1 MKSLLINQEFKKIF
15 QKTQLQKIYRKCNE
29 LPIHNFNEISNNG
42 DFDYLKINKKY
53 FVSDIDLQNAWLE
66 ILNEFLVI
74 SKNSQ
79 TFNILNKQANI
90 MQLEM
95 RLRVLQSF
103 KMCIEDK
110 INIQNYL
117 LEYKIKPENIDQH
130 IGLVKNDLSKFYN
143 EIPKGNE
150 SKKENQFEETIAVI
164 LENGYQINR
173 FTTVVSEW
181 VAILN
186 RIELKHKNQKQN
198 ERH

>member
-1 MKSLLINQEFKKIF
+1 MKLLLIIHNLKKRFQINQV
-15 QKTQLQKIYRKCNE
+15 QKLYRKCNE

-42 DFDYLKINKKY
+42 NFNYLKINKKD
-53 FVSDIDLQNAWLE
+53 FVSDLDLQNAWLE
-66 ILNEFLVI
+66 ILNEYLVI

-79 TFNILNKQANI
+79 TFNMLNNQANT

-103 KMCIEDK
+103 KMCIENK
-110 INIQNYL
+110 IDIQNYL

-143 EIPKGNE
+143 EMPKENE
-150 SKKENQFEETIAVI
+150 SKKENQFEETIAII

-186 RIELKHKNQKQN
+186 RIELKYKNQK
-198 ERH
+198 